1 MDTKNTIDIRA
12 QERVARDKAE
22 RERAN
27 VLSEREDWRWM
38 LGDAR
43 GRRIVRRLLDT
54 CGVYRTSF
62 TGNSHTFFNEGQRNV
77 GLVLIDKVHR
87 HAPEQYTVMMQES
100 TDND

>member
-1 MDTKNTIDIRA
+1 MDSKHTLDIRA
-12 QERVARDKAE
+12 QERIAREKAE
-22 RERAN
+22 RQQTSSLNERD
-27 VLSEREDWRWM
+27 DWRWM
-38 LGDAR
+38 LSDAR

-77 GLVLIDKVHR
+77 GLVVIDKVHR

-100 TDND
+100 TEND

>member
-1 MDTKNTIDIRA
+1 MDHKNTIDIRA
-12 QERVARDKAE
+12 QERAAREKAE
-22 RERAN
+22 RDRTASLN
-27 VLSEREDWRWM
+27 EREDWRW
-38 LGDAR
+38 LLSDAR

-100 TDND
+100 TEND